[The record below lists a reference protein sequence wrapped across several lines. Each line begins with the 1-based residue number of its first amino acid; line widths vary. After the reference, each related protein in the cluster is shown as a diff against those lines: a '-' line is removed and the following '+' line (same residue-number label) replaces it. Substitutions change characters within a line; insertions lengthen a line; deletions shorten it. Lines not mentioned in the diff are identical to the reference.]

1 MSIFTSKKVWN
12 SADKIWSKKDK
23 GVVNTLPHADWGW
36 MHYGLS
42 NIHRTLDFCTDH
54 QGKNWIYQSYRLARV
69 LLSNLYI
76 VKPAIEKH
84 ILLYNNQQQRKHFSH
99 FPPPSATYVRMYSPI
114 LKKWGQCLSDFVL
127 HLNLAISEVS
137 ILEQSISPHIFQIQ
151 SKRYRKDINFDD
163 FFLCLMSE
171 T

>member
-1 MSIFTSKKVWN
+1 MPI
-12 SADKIWSKKDK
+12 
-23 GVVNTLPHADWGW
+23 GVKCR
-36 MHYGLS
+36 YGQS

-99 FPPPSATYVRMYSPI
+99 FPPPSATYVRMYVLSNSE
-114 LKKWGQCLSDFVL
+114 KWGQCLSDFVL
-127 HLNLAISEVS
+127 HLQLAISKVS
-137 ILEQSISPHIFQIQ
+137 ILDLSKVAKSHKVQIGLRTFDYWSHSPQ
-151 SKRYRKDINFDD
+151 KINRITVHQ
-163 FFLCLMSE
+163 LL
-171 T
+171 